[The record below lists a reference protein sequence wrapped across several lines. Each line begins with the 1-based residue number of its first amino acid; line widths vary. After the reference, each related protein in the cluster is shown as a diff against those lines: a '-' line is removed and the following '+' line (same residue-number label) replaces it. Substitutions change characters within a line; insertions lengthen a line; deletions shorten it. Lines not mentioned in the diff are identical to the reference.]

1 MRRVI
6 ALAALLL
13 LGGCDDMIHQ
23 AKRNPYERRSVDGS
37 PTPLQVPPAVVG
49 FATEPA
55 APPKLTLALLQRGQ
69 AEYRQF
75 CTPCHSELG
84 DGNGIVPQ
92 RGFAHPPSYVSD
104 KVLNASTQ
112 HYYDVLTKGA
122 GQMYSFAQRISP
134 ADRWAIAAYIRA
146 LQASAAGKPEDLS
159 PQEQASLRDAP

>member
-1 MRRVI
+1 MNRVI
-6 ALAALLL
+6 VLAALLL

-37 PTPLQVPPAVVG
+37 PTPAQIPAAVVG
-49 FATEPA
+49 FATKPE
-55 APPKLTLALLQRGQ
+55 APPKVTLALLHRGQ

-84 DGNGIVPQ
+84 DGNGTVTQ
-92 RGFAHPPSYVSD
+92 RGFAQPPSYVSD

-112 HYYDVLTKGA
+112 HYYDVLTQGA

-134 ADRWAIAAYIRA
+134 ADRWAVAAYIRA
-146 LQASAAGKPEDLS
+146 LQASAGGKLEDL
-159 PQEQASLRDAP
+159 PAQEQASLRDAP